1 MIKRVILLIKIARRF
16 SLSGALDTI
25 DQIYKIPFTMHLV
38 FKIFSIGK
46 QKKASDTSKTSGEKL
61 CEALEKMG
69 TTFIKL
75 GQFLATRPDIIGQ
88 KLANDLEKLQDK
100 LPPFE
105 TIISKNII
113 RKEIGDKQYK
123 NILTISEP
131 IAAASIAQVHL
142 AKINYDGEAKS
153 VAINRT
159 VRQARHRRHHSAC
172 PQEFRIAICV
182 AADELPQLE
191 P

>member
-69 TTFIKL
+69 STFIKL
-75 GQFLATRPDIIGQ
+75 GQF
-88 KLANDLEKLQDK
+88 
-100 LPPFE
+100 
-105 TIISKNII
+105 
-113 RKEIGDKQYK
+113 
-123 NILTISEP
+123 
-131 IAAASIAQVHL
+131 
-142 AKINYDGEAKS
+142 
-153 VAINRT
+153 
-159 VRQARHRRHHSAC
+159 
-172 PQEFRIAICV
+172 
-182 AADELPQLE
+182 
-191 P
+191 